1 MNKMLIVILIA
12 FNIGACNDNSYQK
25 NENSIPEAKIDSG
38 SWSSSGSTL
47 KAQQPLQA
55 ESKSSVVEAQSS
67 TPKITCMGVALNNW
81 YAFDDYIEQP
91 KCKKMEDFQ
100 IENFTCSIEDNAFD
114 LGFKAANLT
123 NYNEHRILAF
133 RTSARCKEGLEIRE
147 ANRET
152 A

>member
-25 NENSIPEAKIDSG
+25 NENSSPEAKIDSG

-47 KAQQPLQA
+47 KAQPLQA

-81 YAFDDYIEQP
+81 YGFDENIERN
-91 KCKKMEDFQ
+91 KCKKINSYK
-100 IENFTCSIEDNAFD
+100 IEGYKCSIEQKAFGLDFNAIRITLNDNRIFAFES
-114 LGFKAANLT
+114 LEQCN
-123 NYNEHRILAF
+123 
-133 RTSARCKEGLEIRE
+133 EGLEMWE
-147 ANRET
+147 ANGY
-152 A
+152 

>member
-1 MNKMLIVILIA
+1 MCIR
-12 FNIGACNDNSYQK
+12 DRDSYQK
-25 NENSIPEAKIDSG
+25 NENIIPEDKIDSG
-38 SWSSSGSTL
+38 NQPNSGSTL
-47 KAQQPLQA
+47 KAKRPFLA
-55 ESKSSVVEAQSS
+55 ESKSSVAQAQ
-67 TPKITCMGVALNNW
+67 TNTQQINCMGTALNNW

-123 NYNEHRILAF
+123 NYNEHRIFAF
-133 RTSARCKEGLEIRE
+133 RTLAQCKEALEIRE